1 MGSLAV
7 NVGSLHHRSSDT
19 EGDFL
24 DKDEIRKNTLKRVN
38 QSAPGDDEYKSNM
51 ADDEY
56 SLCSDMEQNRDKKTV
71 KVIPLIFCHFM
82 FEDLHFIIYFNKPLK
97 QSELYGC
104 FMVYEFFYCRF

>member
-1 MGSLAV
+1 MSEAEFSEEELGSLAV

-24 DKDEIRKNTLKRVN
+24 DKDEIRKNTLKRAN
-38 QSAPGDDEYKSNM
+38 QSGPGDDEYKCNM

-71 KVIPLIFCHFM
+71 KVIPIQILSFHV
-82 FEDLHFIIYFNKPLK
+82 LKIYILSFDSISL
-97 QSELYGC
+97 
-104 FMVYEFFYCRF
+104 